1 MGIITVEKVDYLL
14 WLGRYMERTYTTINL
29 FKNDYDEMIDHLDD
43 SYMDFCIRLQIPNIY
58 TSKEDFIE
66 RYAFDETNSDS
77 IISNLT
83 RAYDNAIYLRD
94 EIGTQ
99 TMSYIQMAIYDMQ
112 SAKISNAPII
122 SLQRVV
128 DNILAFW
135 GCIYDQIG
143 DSKTRSI
150 IKLGKRVERLDL
162 YLRFRESR
170 EMLLQEIKRLGY
182 RLAKTALPYNI
193 DELDLIHACIDGDEV
208 DYEGALKHLEAVFE
222 V

>member
-29 FKNDYDEMIDHLDD
+29 FNNNYDEMIDHLDN
-43 SYMDFCIRLQIPNIY
+43 SYKDFCVRLQIPNIY

-83 RAYDNAIYLRD
+83 HAYDNAIYLRD
-94 EIGTQ
+94 EISTQ

-112 SAKISNAPII
+112 SAKISRSPLI
-122 SLQRVV
+122 SMQRVI

-150 IKLGKRVERLDL
+150 IKLGKRIERLDL
-162 YLRFRESR
+162 YLRFREKR
-170 EMLLQEIKRLGY
+170 ETLLQEIKRLGY
-182 RLAKTALPYNI
+182 RLAKTALPYSV
-193 DELDLIHACIDGDEV
+193 DELDLIYACIESDVIDYDGAV
-208 DYEGALKHLEAVFE
+208 KHLEAIFDV
-222 V
+222 

>member
-43 SYMDFCIRLQIPNIY
+43 SYKDFCIRLQIPNIY

-128 DNILAFW
+128 DNILSFW

-150 IKLGKRVERLDL
+150 IKLVKR
-162 YLRFRESR
+162 
-170 EMLLQEIKRLGY
+170 I
-182 RLAKTALPYNI
+182 
-193 DELDLIHACIDGDEV
+193 
-208 DYEGALKHLEAVFE
+208 
-222 V
+222 